1 VSAVDRL
8 HVTVRDL
15 APGDRAGWD
24 AVWTAYLASYRT
36 TLPAEVTELLWRR
49 LTGTPEQRHP
59 QMGGL
64 GAFDAASG
72 RLVGLAHYVSGPST
86 WEVRDDGYLEDLAV
100 APDVQGRGV
109 GRALVEAVIL
119 RARERD
125 WRRVHWI
132 TEESNTRARLL
143 YDRIGTRTAYVRY
156 HVEL

>member
-1 VSAVDRL
+1 VTVVARL
-8 HVTVRDL
+8 DVTVRDL
-15 APGDRAGWD
+15 EPGDRAGWD
-24 AVWTAYLASYRT
+24 EVWGAYLESYRT
-36 TLPAEVTELLWRR
+36 TLPTEVTELLWQR
-49 LTGTPEQRHP
+49 LTGTPEQRQP
-59 QMGGL
+59 AMGGL
-64 GAFDAASG
+64 GAFDRSG

-109 GRALVEAVIL
+109 GRALLEAVIL
-119 RARERD
+119 RGRERG

-132 TEESNTRARLL
+132 TEESNTRARQL